1 MFCLTPQASLTLPF
15 LSPTDMDHQQQLLNR
30 LGNLHQLPRPVLG
43 REMSLPN
50 VAIAVPHR
58 HPWAQLSYAI
68 SGVVQVETHGGH
80 FVAPPNRAVLIPP
93 GIEHGVT
100 CPPGTRIR
108 SLYIT
113 AGMLPR
119 QHCQVLE
126 IDALLKAL
134 IVAFSR
140 LPEAYDQE
148 GADGRLV
155 AVLLDR
161 LSQARPCELM
171 LPWPED
177 PRLQRLC
184 RYLAANPDCR
194 RPLAELGRPLGV
206 SDKTLSRAFNRH
218 TGMSFRQWRQRSR
231 LLAALPL
238 LERGDRVTDV
248 ALACGYDSLSAFIAA
263 FRALL
268 GSTPGD
274 YLQRRS

>member
-1 MFCLTPQASLTLPF
+1 
-15 LSPTDMDHQQQLLNR
+15 MDHQQQLLNR

-43 REMSLPN
+43 QEMSLPN
-50 VAIAVPHR
+50 IAIAVPHR

-126 IDALLKAL
+126 IDALLKEL

-140 LPEAYDQE
+140 LPVEYDQQ

-161 LSQARPCELM
+161 LSQARPCKLM

-177 PRLQRLC
+177 ERLQ
-184 RYLAANPDCR
+184 
-194 RPLAELGRPLGV
+194 
-206 SDKTLSRAFNRH
+206 
-218 TGMSFRQWRQRSR
+218 
-231 LLAALPL
+231 
-238 LERGDRVTDV
+238 
-248 ALACGYDSLSAFIAA
+248 
-263 FRALL
+263 
-268 GSTPGD
+268 
-274 YLQRRS
+274 